1 MKHLIIIL
9 SVLLSSFLS
18 YSQQTINGSII
29 HDGIQRDYIL
39 YVPANY
45 TGILSVPLV
54 LNFHGYGS
62 NANEQMWYGDFRSIS
77 DTAGFLLIHP
87 EGTLFNGTTH
97 WNVGGWTIG
106 STVDD
111 IGFTEALIDS
121 LSVIYNIDASRIY
134 STGMSNG
141 GFMSFLLACQ
151 LSDRI
156 AAIASVTGSM
166 TTETFNNSNPQH
178 PTPVMQMHGTSDGL
192 VPYNG
197 ASWTKSIDDVMQYW
211 AGYNNCNTIPEITA
225 LPDLDPNDG
234 STVEH
239 FVYDGGNNGVTVEHC
254 KITGGEHTWPGSAIN
269 LPGTNYDIDASVEIW
284 NFFSRYDINGL
295 IQTTNIELLSNKDLN
310 FNIYPNPTNSIIN
323 IEFNNEESVDYTL
336 LSPIGNVIQRGILN
350 SNKQQIELSHLPPNI
365 YILKVRSQTFKVL
378 KTE

>member
-1 MKHLIIIL
+1 MKYLI
-9 SVLLSSFLS
+9 VFAALLFSTVSF
-18 YSQQTINGSII
+18 SQQTINGSIM

-45 TGILSVPLV
+45 TGTLSVPLV

-62 NANEQMWYGDFRSIS
+62 NAFEQMVYGDFRSIA

-87 EGTLFNGTTH
+87 EGTLFNGATH

-111 IGFTEALIDS
+111 VGFTDALIDT
-121 LSVIYNIDASRIY
+121 LSVLYNIDLDRVY

-141 GFMSFLLACQ
+141 GFMSFLLASQ
-151 LSDRI
+151 LSERI

-166 TTETFNNSNPQH
+166 TPETYNNSNPQH
-178 PTPVMQMHGTSDGL
+178 PMPILQMHGTEDGT

-197 ASWTKSIDDVMQYW
+197 AIWTKSIYDVIDYW
-211 AGYNNCNTIPEITA
+211 VDFNNCIETA
-225 LPDLDPNDG
+225 MVISIFDVDPNDG
-234 STVEH
+234 STVDHIVFNEGDNGVVVEH
-239 FVYDGGNNGVTVEHC
+239 FKIIGGSHS
-254 KITGGEHTWPGSAIN
+254 WPGSAIN
-269 LPGTNYDIDASVEIW
+269 LPGTNYDINASLVIW

-295 IQTTNIELLSNKDLN
+295 IGLTSQEQIIEKDSKLN
-310 FNIYPNPTNSIIN
+310 VYPNPTVSDIHIRKESIEDLKYKLI
-323 IEFNNEESVDYTL
+323 
-336 LSPIGNVIQRGILN
+336 SPHGAILMEGIVN
-350 SNKQQIELSHLPPNI
+350 SNNMRIDLSHLKANV
-365 YILKVRSQTFKVL
+365 YFLKIDDTTIKVL